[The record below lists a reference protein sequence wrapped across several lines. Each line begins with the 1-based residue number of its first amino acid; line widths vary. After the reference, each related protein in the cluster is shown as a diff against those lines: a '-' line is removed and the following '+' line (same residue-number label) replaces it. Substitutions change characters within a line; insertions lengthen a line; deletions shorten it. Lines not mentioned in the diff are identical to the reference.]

1 MGFYSIKIY
10 IEINKIMK
18 KLLFIICCI
27 VSVSKNANSQVISV
41 EAVSHADTVQFADP
55 FDITF
60 WFVNTGNTLIFSDSI
75 TANIAIHPVNTS
87 PNNWDVSSITQSISF
102 GTVYPGDS
110 IFMLNT
116 FLQGG
121 SQLFQQAGDNL
132 VVIWPSFV
140 VPISSD
146 TSITPLYVLPPLTSV
161 NEVNYPIYEES
172 DNFIYDLMGRRYYNI
187 NNLLKG
193 TIYIRDGKKYIKK

>member
-41 EAVSHADTVQFADP
+41 EGVSYADTVQFADP

-87 PNNWDVSSITQSISF
+87 PNNWDVLSITQSISF

-140 VPISSD
+140 VPVSSD
-146 TSITPLYVLPPLTSV
+146 TSITPLYVTPPVTSV
-161 NEVNYPIYEES
+161 SEVNYPIYEES

>member
-1 MGFYSIKIY
+1 VGFYSIKIY

-41 EAVSHADTVQFADP
+41 EGVSHADTVQFADP
-55 FDITF
+55 FDITC

-87 PNNWDVSSITQSISF
+87 PNNWDVLSITQSISF
-102 GTVYPGDS
+102 GTIYPGDS